1 LATLADNPFCTLEKS
16 IRVFAPAT
24 VANVACGFDI
34 MGFAIEQPGDEVL
47 MRLTDE
53 PGVVRIEKIIGDEG
67 KLPLDP
73 EKNTVSLVVQQLLQK
88 VGSRHGASIILYKNM
103 PLGSG
108 LGSSAASAV
117 AGLYAVNELLTR
129 HEPDKALPARIDLL
143 PYAMEGE
150 RLACGS
156 AHADNVAPALMG
168 GFVLVRSYD
177 PLDVITIPAP
187 LSLWVTVIHPQVEV
201 QTRDARSILR
211 KQISLKDATIQWG
224 NTAGLVAGLWKCDYE
239 LIGRSMQDVIIEPIR
254 SILIPGFDNVKINAM
269 RAGALGC
276 GISGSGPSIFSLSRD
291 EIIAEEVGRKMQ
303 NAFGMLNIDSEVY
316 ISPINRE
323 GPRVVGF

>member
-1 LATLADNPFCTLEKS
+1 MEKS

-34 MGFAIEQPGDEVL
+34 MGFAIEQPGDEVV
-47 MRLTDE
+47 MSLTDKR
-53 PGVVRIEKIIGDEG
+53 GVVEIKKIIGDEG

-73 EKNTVSLVVQQLLQK
+73 EKNTVSLVVQQLLK
-88 VGSRHGASIILYKNM
+88 DVGSQYGVSITLYKNM

-117 AGLYAVNELLTR
+117 AGLFAVNELLLR
-129 HEPDKALPARIDLL
+129 HEPDKAIRDRKGLL

-168 GFVLVRSYD
+168 GFVLVRSYE
-177 PLDVITIPAP
+177 PLDVITIPTP

-211 KQISLKDATIQWG
+211 KQISLKDATVQWG
-224 NTAGLVAGLWKCDYE
+224 NTAGLVAGLWQCDYD
-239 LIGRSMQDVIIEPIR
+239 LIGRSMQDVIVEPIR
-254 SILIPGFDNVKINAM
+254 SILIPGFDSVKLNAM

-276 GISGSGPSIFSLSRD
+276 GISGSGPSVFALSRD
-291 EIIAEEVGRKMQ
+291 EETAHEVGRKMQ

-316 ISPINRE
+316 VSPINRE
-323 GPRVVGF
+323 GPRVINE

>member
-1 LATLADNPFCTLEKS
+1 MVALERK

-34 MGFAIEQPGDEVL
+34 MGFAIDTPGDEVV
-47 MRLTDE
+47 MRLTDRAGE
-53 PGVVRIEKIIGDEG
+53 VVIEKIIGDGG

-73 EKNTVSLVVQQLLQK
+73 DKNTVSIVVQQLLQY
-88 VGSRHGASIILYKNM
+88 VGSRHGMAITLYKHM

-117 AGLYAVNELLTR
+117 AGLVAANELLKQY
-129 HEPDKALPARIDLL
+129 EPDKAIAQRSDLL
-143 PYAMEGE
+143 PFAMEGE

-156 AHADNVAPALMG
+156 AHADNVAPSLLG
-168 GFVLVRSYD
+168 GFVLIRSYD
-177 PLDVITIPAP
+177 PLDVIQIPTPEA
-187 LSLWVTVIHPQVEV
+187 LRVTVIHPHVEV

-224 NTAGLVAGLWKCDYE
+224 NTAGLIAGLAQCDLA

-254 SILIPGFDNVKINAM
+254 SILIPGFDSVKANALQ
-269 RAGALGC
+269 AGALGC
-276 GISGSGPSIFSLSRD
+276 GISGSGPSIFALSQD
-291 EIIAEEVGRKMQ
+291 QKTAEEVGRKMQ
-303 NAFGMLNIDSEVY
+303 NAFGALNIDSEVY
-316 ISPINRE
+316 VSPVNTQ
-323 GPRVVGF
+323 GPRVVG

>member
-1 LATLADNPFCTLEKS
+1 M
-16 IRVFAPAT
+16 
-24 VANVACGFDI
+24 ACGFDI
-34 MGFAIEQPGDEVL
+34 MGFAIEQPGDEVV
-47 MRLTDE
+47 MRLTDK
-53 PGVVRIEKIIGDEG
+53 PGVVKIEKIIGDEG
-67 KLPLDP
+67 KLPMDAD
-73 EKNTVSLVVQQLLQK
+73 KNTVSLVVQQLLHD
-88 VGSRHGASIILYKNM
+88 VDSRYGASIILYKNM

-117 AGLYAVNELLTR
+117 AGLFAANELLSR
-129 HEPDKALPARIDLL
+129 YEPEKALSKRVDLL

-168 GFVLVRSYD
+168 GFVLVRSYE

-254 SILIPGFDNVKINAM
+254 SILIPGFDSVKFNAM

-291 EIIAEEVGRKMQ
+291 EETADEVGRKMQ

-316 ISPINRE
+316 ISSINRE
-323 GPRVVGF
+323 GPKVIDD